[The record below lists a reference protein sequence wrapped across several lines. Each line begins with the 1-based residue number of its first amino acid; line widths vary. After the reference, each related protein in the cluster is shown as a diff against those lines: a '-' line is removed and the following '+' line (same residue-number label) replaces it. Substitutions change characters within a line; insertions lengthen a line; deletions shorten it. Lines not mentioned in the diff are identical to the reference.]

1 MIIIDAKG
9 LIVGRL
15 ASFVAKNALLG
26 EDVVVV
32 NSEQAVFSGSPEDV
46 LKKYKHLYEMGAPRY
61 GPFLFRRPD
70 LFLRRIF
77 RGMLPMKKAR
87 GREAYKRIKCY
98 VGVPEQFKDAK
109 FAQIEAKKYTEL
121 PISKRITVGEICEV
135 LRSWRS

>member
-1 MIIIDAKG
+1 MIIVDAKG

-15 ASFVAKNALLG
+15 ASFVAKKALLG

-32 NSEQAVFSGSPEDV
+32 NSEQAVFSGSPDDV

-70 LFLRRIF
+70 LFLKRIF
-77 RGMLPMKKAR
+77 RGMFPWKKAR

-98 VGVPEQFKDAK
+98 VGIPKQFENVE
-109 FAQIEAKKYTEL
+109 FSQIELKKFTEL
-121 PISKRITVGEICEV
+121 PTSERITVGEVCEV